1 MRFSHVSIV
10 ARDAPGLARFYTQ
23 VFGCEVRRPE
33 RGGGIR
39 AV

>member
-1 MRFSHVSIV
+1 LLYLDQIALGV
-10 ARDAPGLARFYTQ
+10 ARFYTQ
-23 VFGCEVRRPE
+23 VFGCEVLRPE